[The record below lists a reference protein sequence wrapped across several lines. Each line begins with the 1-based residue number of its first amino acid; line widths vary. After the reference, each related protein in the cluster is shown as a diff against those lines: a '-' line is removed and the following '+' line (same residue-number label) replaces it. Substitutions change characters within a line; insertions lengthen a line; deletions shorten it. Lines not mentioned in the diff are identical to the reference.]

1 VWWAAWS
8 FLMALYIL
16 EALRF
21 DMARWGDVAW
31 VIGLAGSVGGKC
43 HATESHI
50 MLFVVG

>member
-1 VWWAAWS
+1 VVS
-8 FLMALYIL
+8 RLEFLMALYIL
-16 EALRF
+16 EALGF

-50 MLFVVG
+50 MLFLIG